1 MHTQTAVE
9 LAGKYDGKRADE
21 STDDLFTTI
30 QINKDIIK
38 SLIEANQG
46 GNNSEMALRN
56 SL

>member
-1 MHTQTAVE
+1 VE
-9 LAGKYDGKRADE
+9 LAGKYDAKKVDE

-46 GNNSEMALRN
+46 GNNAEKALRN